1 MKLSLKKKIGAA
13 VAGVALVGAGTM
25 AFAYWS
31 STGSGTG
38 SASAGSASAVTIVQT
53 STVSNLGPGTAAQAL
68 SGTFTTTRPAYVG
81 QVSVS
86 SVTTDKGAAC
96 DGTNFLTQNPTAT
109 NAEVST
115 GSTWG
120 GGSIVFVDK
129 ADTNQDACQGAVVTV
144 NYVSN

>member
-1 MKLSLKKKIGAA
+1 VKLSLKKKIGAA

-38 SASAGSASAVTIVQT
+38 TASAGSASAVTIVQT
-53 STVSNLGPGTAAQAL
+53 STVSDLGPGTAAQAL

-86 SVTTDKGAAC
+86 SVTTDNVLC
-96 DGTNFLTQNPTAT
+96 DGTNFQTQNPTAT

-129 ADTNQDACQGAVVTV
+129 PAVNQDACQGATVTV
-144 NYVSN
+144 HYVSN